1 MQSLKSK
8 LVLSLLLHSHLF
20 KLQLKR
26 KPFDPSQEG
35 IQRFRDRTENAGKMF
50 GRLPKEVEIE
60 PLSIGNRYAE
70 WVKFPQNGKNRA
82 ILYFHGGMYLFG
94 SPQAHRQHVIKFV
107 LGCSMNALV
116 IDYRLAPENPFPAG
130 LEDALNA
137 YDYLLSLGYDPAH
150 IVFAGDSAGGGLCL
164 ATLLAIK
171 DKGLAL
177 PAAAAALSPWTDL
190 MLTGNSYRTNRKI
203 CFSPEGCAEHASR
216 MYAGTSSRQNPYISP
231 LYGNLAGLP
240 PLHISAGGNEILLDD
255 SVHFAEKARAA
266 GVDVTL
272 RIDKG
277 MCHCYPVFGD
287 LFRESKHAL
296 AGICG
301 FLKFHSRIERKPEV
315 IPIASAMPGK

>member
-1 MQSLKSK
+1 MQSVKSK
-8 LVLSLLLHSHLF
+8 LILGLLLHSHLL

-26 KPFDPSQEG
+26 KPFDPSPEG
-35 IQRFRDRTENAGKMF
+35 IKRFREGTEKAAKMF
-50 GRLPKEVEIE
+50 GRLPKEAEIE
-60 PLSIGNRYAE
+60 PLVIGNRYAE
-70 WVKFPQNGKNRA
+70 WIKIPQTVKNKA

-107 LGCSMNALV
+107 KGCNMNALV
-116 IDYRLAPENPFPAG
+116 IDYRLAPENPFPAA
-130 LEDALNA
+130 LEDALQA
-137 YDYLLSLGYDPAH
+137 YDYLLSQGYDPAD

-171 DKGLAL
+171 DKGLPL
-177 PAAAAALSPWTDL
+177 PAATAALSPWTDL
-190 MLTGNSYRTNRKI
+190 MLTGKSYQSNKKV
-203 CFSPEGCAEHASR
+203 CFSPGGCAENASR
-216 MYAGTSSRQNPYISP
+216 MYAGGHDKRNPLISP

-255 SVHFAEKARAA
+255 SIHFAEKARAA

-287 LFRESKHAL
+287 LFRESKLAL
-296 AGICG
+296 AEICQ
-301 FLKFHSRIERKPEV
+301 FLKFHTQKNMKHN
-315 IPIASAMPGK
+315 ASMVFNNT